1 MNMNIKL
8 LKSKKQRR
16 SKLMKITR
24 PQRKNTIILLDR
36 HLMKLKK
43 KEATNMTLKTK
54 KLNSAVNLRIKW
66 VKYLK
71 AKMKKK
77 D

>member
-24 PQRKNTIILLDR
+24 PLRKNTIILLDR
-36 HLMKLKK
+36 HLMKLNK
-43 KEATNMTLKTK
+43 KEATNMTLKIK
-54 KLNSAVNLRIKW
+54 KLNSVVNLRIKW
-66 VKYLK
+66 AKYLK